1 MAKEVYKIPDSL
13 DKSMGDMEIA
23 IHNADGIGFKPMPIK
38 IVLAYVMSA
47 LACFFICTKTFI
59 GAGGVGLVILFVI
72 LWILLTV
79 TLLKVDSAGIP
90 QASLVLS
97 MINYLPKPMRYVVTR
112 NNVPANTFMQIT
124 GITAI
129 DGEKGLITFND
140 GTYGYMYRVVGNG
153 SRLLFPEDKRA
164 IIDRVDAFYRKM
176 STDCQIIYITSKES
190 QKVYRQVARL
200 QKRYDALGPEDDE
213 LRALCEAQF
222 DILKNG
228 IGQQYRSIHQYMI
241 LKAEDTEALVSAKN
255 ILEGEVE
262 NSNMMFKQ
270 CTALF
275 GTDITDVLAKIYKG
289 KESV

>member
-1 MAKEVYKIPDSL
+1 
-13 DKSMGDMEIA
+13 
-23 IHNADGIGFKPMPIK
+23 
-38 IVLAYVMSA
+38 
-47 LACFFICTKTFI
+47 
-59 GAGGVGLVILFVI
+59 
-72 LWILLTV
+72 
-79 TLLKVDSAGIP
+79 
-90 QASLVLS
+90 
-97 MINYLPKPMRYVVTR
+97 
-112 NNVPANTFMQIT
+112 
-124 GITAI
+124 
-129 DGEKGLITFND
+129 
-140 GTYGYMYRVVGNG
+140 
-153 SRLLFPEDKRA
+153 
-164 IIDRVDAFYRKM
+164 M

>member
-1 MAKEVYKIPDSL
+1 MAKEVYRIPDSL

-23 IHNADGIGFKPMPIK
+23 IHSSDGIGLKPMPIK
-38 IVLAYVMSA
+38 IILAYVMSA
-47 LACFFICTKTFI
+47 LACFFLCAKTFI
-59 GAGGVGLVILFVI
+59 AAGGPVLIVLFII
-72 LWILLTV
+72 LWILLTI
-79 TLLKVDSAGIP
+79 TLLKTDSAGIP

-97 MINYLPKPMRYVVTR
+97 MVNYLPRPMRYVITR

-124 GITAI
+124 SILSI
-129 DGEKGLITFND
+129 DGDKGLITFND

-190 QKVYRQVARL
+190 QKVYRQIARL

-222 DILKNG
+222 DILKNA

-241 LKAEDTEALVSAKN
+241 LKAENVEALVSAKN

-262 NSNMMFKQ
+262 NSNLMFKQ